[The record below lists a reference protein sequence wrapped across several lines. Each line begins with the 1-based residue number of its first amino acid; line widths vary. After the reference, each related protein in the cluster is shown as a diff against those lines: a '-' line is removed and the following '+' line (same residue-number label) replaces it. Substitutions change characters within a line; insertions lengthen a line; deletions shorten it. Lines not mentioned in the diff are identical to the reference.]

1 LEEEIDEELQRRES
15 AEESGAIPDDFMEP
29 KKSEE
34 RESGQIL
41 DTSQEI
47 SIKKAV
53 AKLKEPVS
61 KLLQVLVQVEA
72 FFNRF
77 QKDPIP
83 FVDKNNAKT
92 VSSYPKYLQ
101 KFSLLSLQFKDFM
114 FRETFIYQVIV
125 FLDCLKNPIKD

>member
-1 LEEEIDEELQRRES
+1 
-15 AEESGAIPDDFMEP
+15 MEP

-41 DTSQEI
+41 ESNQEI

-53 AKLKEPVS
+53 AKLKEPIS

-77 QKDPIP
+77 
-83 FVDKNNAKT
+83 
-92 VSSYPKYLQ
+92 
-101 KFSLLSLQFKDFM
+101 
-114 FRETFIYQVIV
+114 
-125 FLDCLKNPIKD
+125 